1 MVVERR
7 DLKDARLSLISTRA
21 SLDDTILQKNSEL
34 KLADDQLKLY
44 RQKLQDLQKTL
55 IQKDEQICTYQ
66 SENVLVKQD
75 IQQKLNELE
84 TMGDIIEEHTQQLE
98 GIERKEKLV
107 FEREEELKREREA
120 ISVLAEKVRVEQ
132 QINKRAE
139 DKLRDQ
145 REEKQFGILK
155 NPVNMAK
162 VEGLEDEMKEK
173 EKEVEQLSLKLSQA
187 QSEINSTKKLLK
199 QVQDENSN
207 LGAEISRILQSK
219 EFLQDEYSGKI
230 RNFEN
235 DIDYQRKES

>member
-120 ISVLAEKVRVEQ
+120 ISVLAEKVRIEQ